1 MTIEEVLREMRE
13 WDSVA
18 SREWADA
25 IEAAMREPK
34 AYISHTSQGDVLDW
48 EPQFDAP
55 SRTKL
60 YALPP
65 DAAGEIE
72 RLKAEVRGSEE
83 EFGRLQYKLDQR
95 FMEIERLKADID
107 QLKGDVAELTQER
120 GQLRSEIELLNKLL
134 TECVQYVPLQVM
146 SCEGHKCDEPW
157 CTSCNTEDDAR
168 EAVDEANAVLQ
179 RVRSRPR
186 R

>member
-13 WDSVA
+13 MREINSNFRVTA
-18 SREWADA
+18 EWASA
-25 IEAAMREPK
+25 IEAAMREQS
-34 AYISHTSQGDVLDW
+34 A
-48 EPQFDAP
+48 
-55 SRTKL
+55 
-60 YALPP
+60 
-65 DAAGEIE
+65 
-72 RLKAEVRGSEE
+72 
-83 EFGRLQYKLDQR
+83 
-95 FMEIERLKADID
+95 
-107 QLKGDVAELTQER
+107 
-120 GQLRSEIELLNKLL
+120 EIELLNKLL